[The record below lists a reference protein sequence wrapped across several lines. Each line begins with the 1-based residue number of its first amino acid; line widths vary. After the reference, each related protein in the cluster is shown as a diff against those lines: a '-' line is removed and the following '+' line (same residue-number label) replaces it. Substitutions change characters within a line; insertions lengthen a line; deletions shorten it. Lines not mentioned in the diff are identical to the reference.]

1 LILKVLFDFV
11 DECLLSVEEGV
22 FCPEE
27 VCVGA
32 GQVLV
37 YVQLSA
43 GAFEGLEEFDEHVH
57 R

>member
-1 LILKVLFDFV
+1 MILKVLFDFV

-22 FCPEE
+22 FLSEE

-43 GAFEGLEEFDEHVH
+43 GAFEGLEEFDEDVH

>member
-1 LILKVLFDFV
+1 MKVFFDFV

-22 FCPEE
+22 FLSEE

-32 GQVLV
+32 DQVLV
-37 YVQLSA
+37 YAQLSA
-43 GAFEGLEEFDEHVH
+43 GAFEGLEEFDEDVH